1 MASVPSSK
9 AWSLTG
15 DRLLQEHDTYEDHP
29 NRGEHYARGC
39 IREFCAYRA
48 RNFDRPIEGTL
59 ESGKH
64 HHGTNQDGECCERQT
79 TQSKTVIK
87 LELKLMEPKYVSH
100 CFNSFEGWLSAC
112 PQPHIDES

>member
-1 MASVPSSK
+1 MASVPSSN
-9 AWSLTG
+9 AWNLTG

-48 RNFDRPIEGTL
+48 RSFDRPIEGTL
-59 ESGKH
+59 EPAKH

-79 TQSKTVIK
+79 PRTKTVIK
-87 LELKLMEPKYVSH
+87 LELKFTELKYVSH
-100 CFNSFEGWLSAC
+100 CFIFLRRLAECLPSTAY
-112 PQPHIDES
+112 

>member
-9 AWSLTG
+9 AWNLTG
-15 DRLLQEHDTYEDHP
+15 DRLLQEHDTCEDHP

-59 ESGKH
+59 ESGKQ

-79 TQSKTVIK
+79 LRTKTVIK
-87 LELKLMEPKYVSH
+87 LEVKIMGPKLGHPCALFCCGCVAH
-100 CFNSFEGWLSAC
+100 CLLPSRAG
-112 PQPHIDES
+112 